1 MQEAGRRHGAGGGGN
16 THLEVEREKT
26 RILPR
31 TEPARTKS
39 PCTEP
44 LHQWSM
50 PTSCLAACRRRA
62 GQPTRTRTLVR
73 LSPGAVIWYSGSSW
87 QRFAPTRTRTRTQ
100 TSTETHRQRHT
111 DTVARGVKPPA
122 ARKLAYRCTSHPS
135 IRHPAPAGP
144 SQRRGAPSLGSCAA
158 HPVARLC
165 SRPAPQLACSTP
177 ARVEHAHASL
187 TGRTEPP
194 ADCHTVMPDTHRAAK
209 QSTGARACVRAGSS
223 AQGAGDSTCASRS
236 RRARRE
242 AEVRADEQRQ
252 AAPSTGIEGTDI
264 QPRQPPQM
272 TRPRR
277 GCARRNRSRGCLKSS
292 ERERHTG
299 GMSVWT

>member
-1 MQEAGRRHGAGGGGN
+1 MDDASRWREVDGREDQRCRGAGGGQTPLCRRGGDR
-16 THLEVEREKT
+16 HLEVEREKT

-44 LHQWSM
+44 RHQWSM
-50 PTSCLAACRRRA
+50 PTICDAACRRRA

-87 QRFAPTRTRTRTQ
+87 QRFAPTRTRTQ

-122 ARKLAYRCTSHPS
+122 ARKLAYRCTSHHS

-144 SQRRGAPSLGSCAA
+144 SKRHGAPSVGSCAA

-165 SRPAPQLACSTP
+165 SRPAPPLACSTP

-187 TGRTEPP
+187 T
-194 ADCHTVMPDTHRAAK
+194 M
-209 QSTGARACVRAGSS
+209 
-223 AQGAGDSTCASRS
+223 
-236 RRARRE
+236 
-242 AEVRADEQRQ
+242 Q
-252 AAPSTGIEGTDI
+252 A
-264 QPRQPPQM
+264 
-272 TRPRR
+272 
-277 GCARRNRSRGCLKSS
+277 
-292 ERERHTG
+292 
-299 GMSVWT
+299 